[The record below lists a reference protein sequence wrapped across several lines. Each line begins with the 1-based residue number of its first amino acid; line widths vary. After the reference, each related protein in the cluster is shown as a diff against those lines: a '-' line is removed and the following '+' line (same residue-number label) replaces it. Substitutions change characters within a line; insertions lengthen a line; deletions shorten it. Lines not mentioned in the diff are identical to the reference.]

1 MAIAF
6 LGASLATHS
15 PGRVHGRRVIGVGA
29 LIQLH
34 RLTLLIPSLQVWWP
48 HLSVLELAPGLV
60 LMGLGQGLV
69 MSPLVRVVLS
79 EVPPEIAG
87 VGSGVLTTTQ
97 QTSLALGV
105 AVLGSLFVTLA
116 APGHLGPLHAA
127 VVVLGIQALVA
138 TGIAVAS
145 RGLPGARRT

>member
-1 MAIAF
+1 MPAA
-6 LGASLATHS
+6 AC
-15 PGRVHGRRVIGVGA
+15 
-29 LIQLH
+29 
-34 RLTLLIPSLQVWWP
+34 
-48 HLSVLELAPGLV
+48 
-60 LMGLGQGLV
+60 
-69 MSPLVRVVLS
+69 
-79 EVPPEIAG
+79 
-87 VGSGVLTTTQ
+87 LTTTQ

-116 APGHLGPLHAA
+116 SPSHLGPLHAA